1 MKLLPAMRKL
11 AVENKKLAFYL
22 VALVA
27 IGAFA
32 LILTRNSLPSA
43 EEIFTG
49 GGGGHAATLQQEAH
63 NHAYHASHAPDA
75 FAQER
80 ALEARLEEFFSL
92 VEGAGQVRVMISP
105 LAGLETVFAV
115 DENLSRSVSNEQD
128 AQGGTRET
136 ETYQSGKQ
144 TVIITDRQ
152 GTDRPLVVRE
162 IHPQVQGIVI
172 IAEGGGSPFV
182 RDALTRAAMAMLGID
197 AHNIQVLNMKGE

>member
-1 MKLLPAMRKL
+1 MKFLHKL

-27 IGAFA
+27 LGVFA
-32 LILTRNSLPSA
+32 LILSRNALAPV
-43 EEIFTG
+43 EEIFTAG
-49 GGGGHAATLQQEAH
+49 GGNSAEQPYAH
-63 NHAYHASHAPDA
+63 NHAYHAPSPA

-80 ALEARLEEFFSL
+80 ALETRMEEFFSL

-105 LAGLETVFAV
+105 LAGHETVFAV
-115 DENLSRSVSNEQD
+115 DENMSRSVSNEQD

-136 ETYQSGKQ
+136 EAYQSQMQ

-172 IAEGGGSPFV
+172 IAEGGSSPFV

-197 AHNIQVLNMKGE
+197 AHNIQVLTMKGD

>member
-1 MKLLPAMRKL
+1 MNFLPFLRKL

-32 LILTRNSLPSA
+32 LILSRGFPLPA
-43 EEIFTG
+43 EDIFT
-49 GGGGHAATLQQEAH
+49 AAPQPEANH
-63 NHAYHASHAPDA
+63 HAYHAPHPPTT
-75 FAQER
+75 FMQER

-105 LAGLETVFAV
+105 LAGTETVFAV
-115 DENLSRSVSNEQD
+115 DENMSRSVSSEQD

-136 ETYQSGKQ
+136 EAYQSQMQ

-172 IAEGGGSPFV
+172 IAEGGSNAFV